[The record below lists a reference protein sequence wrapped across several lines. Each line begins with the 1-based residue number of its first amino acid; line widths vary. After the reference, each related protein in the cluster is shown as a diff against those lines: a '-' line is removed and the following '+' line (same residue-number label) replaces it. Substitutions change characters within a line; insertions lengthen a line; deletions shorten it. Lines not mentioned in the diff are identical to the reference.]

1 MNLALK
7 TTCKE
12 YKMGKLFFYY
22 STMNAGKSTNLL
34 QASYNYQERGF
45 KTLLF
50 TFNKDN
56 RGYGKSIGLSVSSR
70 IGVSEHAIGFD
81 EKFDFKRIFL
91 DLQKIKDRILT
102 LEEVLNIK
110 REELLLSSLLFGKEI
125 EENELEEKIKEY
137 KNILFELL
145 EKIDNLGALF
155 VDEAQFLTEK
165 QVKDL
170 AWIVDEL
177 GFPVLCYGLR
187 TDFLGNVFEGAK
199 WLLGWA
205 DELVEMKTIC
215 PTGKKATFVLRL
227 DDNQIPLTEGSQ
239 ILIGGNSTYLP
250 VSRKIHRRSL
260 TSKKIEI

>member
-125 EENELEEKIKEY
+125 EE
-137 KNILFELL
+137 
-145 EKIDNLGALF
+145 
-155 VDEAQFLTEK
+155 AQFLTEK

-170 AWIVDEL
+170 AWVVDEL

>member
-110 REELLLSSLLFGKEI
+110 REGYYCLHCYLVKKSKKMSWKKKL
-125 EENELEEKIKEY
+125 
-137 KNILFELL
+137 KNI
-145 EKIDNLGALF
+145 KIF
-155 VDEAQFLTEK
+155 
-165 QVKDL
+165 
-170 AWIVDEL
+170 
-177 GFPVLCYGLR
+177 
-187 TDFLGNVFEGAK
+187 
-199 WLLGWA
+199 
-205 DELVEMKTIC
+205 
-215 PTGKKATFVLRL
+215 
-227 DDNQIPLTEGSQ
+227 
-239 ILIGGNSTYLP
+239 YL
-250 VSRKIHRRSL
+250 SF
-260 TSKKIEI
+260 